1 MSVKPVAEI
10 PGGMSEE
17 EWAARVELAA
27 LYRLAD
33 HYAMSDIVNQTICA
47 RIPGEPERFLM
58 CPRGRMFEEIRASE
72 LVKVD
77 LDGTVLEGPGIWDG
91 DADWDIAAANGE
103 RWVTHGAVNLGM
115 WIFGTRPDCNFFI
128 HAHDEEVQAVSATEG
143 RLQAVS
149 QAAVYLGHLI
159 GYLDYDFAEDDDYAD
174 QFCRTVAGH
183 DIIVARNHGYY
194 TLGRRASEAFFR
206 AYYLREACSVQVKAA
221 ATAAGLGE
229 RLRPI
234 DPQRVAMLQDQ
245 MAASGHYAYDGST
258 EWAALLRKLARICP
272 DYAT

>member
-1 MSVKPVAEI
+1 MSVNPLAEAFTEV
-10 PGGMSEE
+10 PEE

-27 LYRLAD
+27 LYRLVD
-33 HYAMSDIVNQTICA
+33 HYGMSDITNQTICA
-47 RIPGEPERFLM
+47 RVPGAPEHFLM
-58 CPRGRMFEEIRASE
+58 GPRGRMFEEIRASE
-72 LVKVD
+72 LVKVA
-77 LDGTVLEGPGIWDG
+77 LDGSVLEGYGIWDG
-91 DADWDIAAANGE
+91 GADWDAAAAAGE
-103 RWVTHGAVNLGM
+103 RWVSHGAVNLGM
-115 WIFGTRPDCNFFI
+115 WIFGTRPDVNYFI

-159 GYLDYDFAEDDDYAD
+159 AYLDYDFAEDEDYAEL
-174 QFCRTVAGH
+174 FCRTVANH
-183 DIIVARNHGYY
+183 EIIIARNHGYY

-258 EWAALLRKLARICP
+258 EWAALLRKLARISP

>member
-1 MSVKPVAEI
+1 MSLKPATEAATD
-10 PGGMSEE
+10 MSEE
-17 EWAARVELAA
+17 EWATRVELAA

-33 HYAMSDIVNQTICA
+33 LYGMSDITNQTIGA
-47 RIPGEPERFLM
+47 RVRGEPEHFLM
-58 CPRGRMFEEIRASE
+58 CPRGRMFEEIRASD

-77 LDGTVLEGPGIWDG
+77 LDGNALDGPGIWVG
-91 DADWDIAAANGE
+91 GEDWDLAAVAGE
-103 RWVTHGAVNLGM
+103 RWISHGAVNLGM
-115 WIFGTRPDCNFFI
+115 WIFKTRPDRNFFI

-174 QFCRTVAGH
+174 LFCRTVAGH
-183 DIIVARNHGYY
+183 EIIAARNHGYY

-245 MAASGHYAYDGST
+245 MSASGHYAYDGST